1 MSDLD
6 EPMIRK
12 ITRAHFFVRVIV
24 RRILGINYNM
34 AIVIRRPRVIAP
46 HVCFGYLVIR
56 VVGSRRQVRFVSENF
71 ADLEYSGR
79 RPPVSLFFSK
89 ARLVLPGEPCPP
101 SDSIFAK
108 QHGKRSSYRRPIPAT
123 RSLKQSQLSTH
134 GIPSRRDT
142 NDELRAIARNAIRIC
157 IDAQKHQKADHEVA
171 RDRHKAYKE
180 RILIIPPLV
189 FTSEAGTR
197 DDSLLAALM

>member
-1 MSDLD
+1 MAPGSQPCDQLHEIWLCHRRTARGRPINAAPNMKKNRAACAGYWRIGVVSDLD

-108 QHGKRSSYRRPIPAT
+108 QHGKRSSTRRPIP
-123 RSLKQSQLSTH
+123 
-134 GIPSRRDT
+134 
-142 NDELRAIARNAIRIC
+142 
-157 IDAQKHQKADHEVA
+157 
-171 RDRHKAYKE
+171 
-180 RILIIPPLV
+180 
-189 FTSEAGTR
+189 
-197 DDSLLAALM
+197 